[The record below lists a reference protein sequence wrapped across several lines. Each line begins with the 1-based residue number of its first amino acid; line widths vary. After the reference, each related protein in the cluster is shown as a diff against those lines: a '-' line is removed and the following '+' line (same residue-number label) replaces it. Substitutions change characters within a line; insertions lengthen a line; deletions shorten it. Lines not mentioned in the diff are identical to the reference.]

1 MTPVSHRTAADAQ
14 SSFFQLIQPANPHG
28 NWAIAYTD
36 GGSRGNPG
44 PSGYGVVI
52 LGEDGTVL
60 GELSEFLG
68 MRTNNVAEYSGLLAA
83 LEFALAKG
91 HPRLRVVSD
100 SELMVKQIRGQYRVQ
115 SPDLRPLYEEAKRR
129 IAQLEE
135 FQIEHV
141 LRGKNKKADE
151 LANHAM
157 DRGMRRKPEV
167 KAAVSP
173 LRTGCNRCRAAGAT
187 AARHRERRKNQP
199 AGRIDSRRNH
209 RGGDAGKGAGSKS
222 GETLVGFDRHGYLRW
237 SNSTLCTSQCGFDL
251 FADQLAVG
259 AQSGGLKFG
268 LHRLHHAAHIA
279 WSWPWP
285 AADISAMTAS
295 TLLRMSASDADL
307 GR

>member
-1 MTPVSHRTAADAQ
+1 MTILPLSFATVWSVVPAFGSTAAQGATRWSAGFCSTLGLMTPVSHRLAGDAQ
-14 SSFFQLIQPANPHG
+14 SSFFQNDSARKPATG
-28 NWAIAYTD
+28 GWAVAYTD

-115 SPDLRPLYEEAKRR
+115 SPDLRPLYEEAKRL
-129 IAQLEE
+129 IAKLEA

-151 LANHAM
+151 LANQAM

-167 KAAVSP
+167 KAGAPGTSVVAEAPPVRP
-173 LRTGCNRCRAAGAT
+173 LRGIVKEGRINLLEGSIPEGTIVVVMPEKALGQRAA
-187 AARHRERRKNQP
+187 
-199 AGRIDSRRNH
+199 
-209 RGGDAGKGAGSKS
+209 KS
-222 GETLVGFDRHGYLRW
+222 
-237 SNSTLCTSQCGFDL
+237 
-251 FADQLAVG
+251 
-259 AQSGGLKFG
+259 
-268 LHRLHHAAHIA
+268 
-279 WSWPWP
+279 
-285 AADISAMTAS
+285 
-295 TLLRMSASDADL
+295 
-307 GR
+307 

>member
-1 MTPVSHRTAADAQ
+1 MTPVSHRPSGEAQ
-14 SSFFQLIQPANPHG
+14 SSFFSNDSARKPAAG
-28 NWAIAYTD
+28 NWAVAYTD

-129 IAQLEE
+129 IAKLEA

-151 LANHAM
+151 LANQAM

-167 KAAVSP
+167 KAGVSNSPVATEPPPVRP
-173 LRTGCNRCRAAGAT
+173 LRGIVKEGKINLLEGSIPEGTIVVVMPEKALGMR
-187 AARHRERRKNQP
+187 
-199 AGRIDSRRNH
+199 
-209 RGGDAGKGAGSKS
+209 AGK
-222 GETLVGFDRHGYLRW
+222 
-237 SNSTLCTSQCGFDL
+237 
-251 FADQLAVG
+251 
-259 AQSGGLKFG
+259 
-268 LHRLHHAAHIA
+268 
-279 WSWPWP
+279 P
-285 AADISAMTAS
+285 
-295 TLLRMSASDADL
+295 
-307 GR
+307 

>member
-1 MTPVSHRTAADAQ
+1 MTPVSHRRSGDAQ
-14 SSFFQLIQPANPHG
+14 SSFFSNDSARKAATG
-28 NWAIAYTD
+28 KWAIAYTD

-115 SPDLRPLYEEAKRR
+115 SPDLRPLYEEAKRL
-129 IAQLEE
+129 IAKLEA

-151 LANHAM
+151 LANQAM
-157 DRGMRRKPEV
+157 DRGMRRSPRRPEV
-167 KAAVSP
+167 KAGASGSPSSPVATEAPPVRP
-173 LRTGCNRCRAAGAT
+173 LRGIVK
-187 AARHRERRKNQP
+187 E
-199 AGRIDSRRNH
+199 
-209 RGGDAGKGAGSKS
+209 GKINLLEGSIPEGTIVVVMPEKAL
-222 GETLVGFDRHGYLRW
+222 GQR
-237 SNSTLCTSQCGFDL
+237 
-251 FADQLAVG
+251 
-259 AQSGGLKFG
+259 
-268 LHRLHHAAHIA
+268 
-279 WSWPWP
+279 
-285 AADISAMTAS
+285 SAKP
-295 TLLRMSASDADL
+295 
-307 GR
+307 